1 MRTNRDHA
9 STIRGQLTRIVLI
22 PSLCFLALWLVVAAV
37 GTVRAVQLMGDVGR
51 AAEGTEIISRAAT
64 ELRNERRDT
73 LVHMG
78 RNENEATGAQDE
90 AGLREQR
97 ESTDA
102 AVAEAVELA
111 ERLRGTRDDEV
122 DRSAAALA
130 SAPQTLA
137 ETRDLVDDLAV
148 DREEVLLR
156 YGDLIGGTRSAITAL
171 VHTTDGGENLTDAVL
186 TRELMGAHA
195 DYATADALLAGVI
208 ASGEMTYEETA
219 HFTYLTASYR
229 STLST
234 VAPTLHPSIQR
245 RYEAMTGREGWSR
258 AEELSRRVVTRTPIV
273 ERDPEAG
280 PPPVGEPD
288 AEWNTEVGVGTAA
301 WDGSSAVSVQDL
313 DALAWSQAERTV
325 DLAWSA
331 ALLRVALGVA
341 AAVATLIG
349 GVAAIAVVGRSSRRL
364 TDRLVRLRTQIM
376 DRDDDLPDIVDRAQ
390 RGQKVDVQE
399 ELPPLDDIGR
409 DEIGQVA
416 EAFDSAQLTA
426 VEAAVRQAEIRRGAN
441 RAYLGIAFRNQ
452 NLVQR
457 QLRLLDEIEY
467 NEQDPEALHRLFRLD
482 HLATRARRYADNL
495 IILGGGQSVRRWRQP
510 RPLVDVL
517 RAAIAETE
525 DFDRVRLTSA
535 PRVLMHGQ
543 AVADVVHLLAELVEN
558 ATQFSPA
565 GAPVDVSCA
574 PVVGGLTVE
583 VEDRGLGMSEHGYA
597 SAERTL
603 TQPPEFDVMELPE
616 DPRLGLFVVAR
627 LAERHGIRVWLRPS
641 SYGGTRATAL
651 LPESLLEPVESPV
664 AVPAAAPGG
673 GTDPSGGRPRPPG
686 ATTGPQ
692 PSAGTG
698 PQMPAGSGPQSPAGT
713 GQWSPVGTGPQ
724 SPVESGPQIP
734 AGSGPHSS
742 AGTGPQPSA
751 GSGQWSPAG
760 TEIPRGPQISDQWSS
775 AGTGPQMPAGSG
787 QWSSAGTGPQMPMGS
802 DPQPSAGTGPQM
814 PAGSE
819 PPRDPQVSVH
829 GTPADRPGGAPAT
842 GPQQHVGHGSEGVP
856 DAFGPSGD
864 RPGPVSTTGPQ
875 SPIPVTGPQ
884 RPMGPGSGPVPAPE
898 HLDRATD
905 APRPPATGPQWPVVP
920 GPDGSGDPGR
930 PGRTPRHGDR
940 PVADRPWGGGEGGPA
955 PNGPGHAGR
964 HSDLDALVALSQPQP
979 QPQPS
984 TGRGSHR
991 PPEVPSHPARPGDG
1005 QPSAS
1010 LSGPQVPV
1018 PHDGP
1023 FGPERTPPP
1032 APHQRPDPSA
1042 AARAP
1047 LPKRVPPGSPPP
1059 ADALPV
1065 VTGPGPE
1072 HSGWPHDPQASHHPQ
1087 ALHDPQASHHPQ
1099 DPHDPERT
1107 GPPRPHRN
1115 PLDGPGAAWPTPPDG
1130 FGRVLAP
1137 DTPPEARDER

>member
-1 MRTNRDHA
+1 MRRNRDHA

-51 AAEGTEIISRAAT
+51 AAEGTEVFSRAAT
-64 ELRNERRDT
+64 ELRSERRDT

-78 RNENEATGAQDE
+78 RSENEHTGEQAATD
-90 AGLREQR
+90 LREQR

-102 AVAEAVELA
+102 ALAEAEALA
-111 ERLRGTRDDEV
+111 RRLRGAQDDEV
-122 DRSAAALA
+122 DRSAAAVA
-130 SAPQTLA
+130 AAPEALA
-137 ETRDLVDDLAV
+137 ETRDLVDDLAI
-148 DREEVLLR
+148 DRDEALLR

-208 ASGEMTYEETA
+208 ASGEMSYEETA

-234 VAPTLHPSIQR
+234 VAPTLHPGLQR
-245 RYEAMTGREGWSR
+245 RYETLAGRGAWLR
-258 AEELSRRVVTRTPIV
+258 AEQLSRQVVTRTPIV
-273 ERDPEAG
+273 ARDPEDG
-280 PPPVGEPD
+280 PPPVGQPD
-288 AEWNTEVGVGTAA
+288 AEWNTEVGVDAAA
-301 WDGSSAVSVQDL
+301 WDESSAASAQDL
-313 DALAWSQAERTV
+313 DALALSQAERTV
-325 DLAWSA
+325 DLARSA
-331 ALLRVALGVA
+331 ALLRVTLGVA
-341 AAVATLIG
+341 AAVATLVG
-349 GVAAIAVVGRSSRRL
+349 GVAAIAVVSRSSRRL
-364 TDRLVRLRTQIM
+364 TDRLVRLRSQIL

-467 NEQDPEALHRLFRLD
+467 NEQDPEALRRLFRLD

-597 SAERTL
+597 AAERTL

-664 AVPAAAPGG
+664 AVPAAGPGG
-673 GTDPSGGRPRPPG
+673 AEPTDARPHPGAEPPSGPQASVR
-686 ATTGPQ
+686 ATPDRTPVTGPQ
-692 PSAGTG
+692 PHVGPEGVPGPWGSPGDGQGAAPWTG
-698 PQMPAGSGPQSPAGT
+698 PQR
-713 GQWSPVGTGPQ
+713 PV
-724 SPVESGPQIP
+724 SV
-734 AGSGPHSS
+734 
-742 AGTGPQPSA
+742 TGPQPPVVPGGEDAFGGPVNA
-751 GSGQWSPAG
+751 GHLEGTPPDMSMSGPQPHVGPGG
-760 TEIPRGPQISDQWSS
+760 TDTPGASGSTGRPRG
-775 AGTGPQMPAGSG
+775 A
-787 QWSSAGTGPQMPMGS
+787 
-802 DPQPSAGTGPQM
+802 PS
-814 PAGSE
+814 
-819 PPRDPQVSVH
+819 
-829 GTPADRPGGAPAT
+829 GAPAT
-842 GPQQHVGHGSEGVP
+842 GPQQGIGRRRAETPWG
-856 DAFGPSGD
+856 SGD
-864 RPGPVSTTGPQ
+864 ASRSAGTP
-875 SPIPVTGPQ
+875 PVTGPQ
-884 RPMGPGSGPVPAPE
+884 QGIGRRGDENPWSAEYTGRPEGVPADESMSGPQQPVGPAAEGGPGSFGSPGDGAGP
-898 HLDRATD
+898 LSR
-905 APRPPATGPQWPVVP
+905 TGPQHPVSVTGPPWPVVP
-920 GPDGSGDPGR
+920 GPDGTGLHGDPGR
-930 PGRTPRHGDR
+930 SPWPEDR
-940 PVADRPWGGGEGGPA
+940 PAPARPWGGDGGPT
-955 PNGPGHAGR
+955 PNGSRHAAQQ
-964 HSDLDALVALSQPQP
+964 SDIDALVALSQPRPPRGRGPHGPQEGPAHAAWPGEGP
-979 QPQPS
+979 QPVSP
-984 TGRGSHR
+984 
-991 PPEVPSHPARPGDG
+991 
-1005 QPSAS
+1005 
-1010 LSGPQVPV
+1010 SGPQIPV
-1018 PHDGP
+1018 PHNDPTRPQG
-1023 FGPERTPPP
+1023 TAPP
-1032 APHQRPDPSA
+1032 AAPMPDPSA
-1042 AARAP
+1042 DSRPP
-1047 LPKRVPPGSPPP
+1047 LPKRMPS
-1059 ADALPV
+1059 D
-1065 VTGPGPE
+1065 TGPSAGAQASVTRPGPG
-1072 HSGWPHDPQASHHPQ
+1072 HPGWPHEPQVSPDPAP
-1087 ALHDPQASHHPQ
+1087 P
-1099 DPHDPERT
+1099 
-1107 GPPRPHRN
+1107 GPPQEHRN
-1115 PLDGPGAAWPTPPDG
+1115 PLDAPGTAWPTPPDG

-1137 DTPPEARDER
+1137 DTPPEAHDER